1 MERSTPES
9 PDRPP
14 ETNADLV
21 GALRDAE
28 ERYRSA
34 LAVAANALLVVDA
47 DGRVLEANPAAS
59 ELLRCPRPALIGRCW
74 HDFALPTAKEPLALL
89 EAAILTTGTGRT
101 NLNAQRAD
109 GEPIDVEVRGQRLP
123 GAGGPL
129 LLLGFRDVTE
139 RARAQRSQELLARK
153 VLVAQEEERARLS
166 RELHDELGQLLSAL
180 RLNLGWLQ
188 KRFESAPEEQRSQLG
203 DAVQLC
209 EKSAEELRRICR
221 GLRPPMLDDLGLEPA
236 ARQLCLEFGERTG
249 IQIDLQLPADE
260 SRPLDHTVALCT
272 YRVLQE
278 ALNNV
283 SRHAQ
288 ARQVT
293 VTLRRSER
301 ELLLAVIDD
310 GVGFDPS
317 AEAAQQ
323 GCGLAGMRERALLA
337 GGDIAVHS
345 TRQRGTR
352 VVLRIALPGGGR
364 ELS

>member
-1 MERSTPES
+1 MTE
-9 PDRPP
+9 PP
-14 ETNADLV
+14 GQPPATSAELV
-21 GALRDAE
+21 DALRDAE
-28 ERYRSA
+28 ERYRST
-34 LAVAANALLVVDA
+34 LAVAANALLVVDR

-74 HDFALPTAKEPLALL
+74 HDFALSTAKEPLALL
-89 EAAILTTGTGRT
+89 EAAILSTGTGRT
-101 NLNAQRAD
+101 NLDAQRAD
-109 GEPIDVEVRGQRLP
+109 GDPIEVEVRGQRLP

-188 KRFESAPEEQRSQLG
+188 KRFAAAPAEQRDQLG

-209 EKSAEELRRICR
+209 EKAADELRRICR

-249 IQIDLQLPADE
+249 IQVDLQLPAE
-260 SRPLDHTVALCT
+260 EPRPLDHTIALCA

-278 ALNNV
+278 ALNNAG
-283 SRHAQ
+283 RHAQ
-288 ARQVT
+288 AHQVS
-293 VTLRRSER
+293 VQLRRSER
-301 ELLLAVIDD
+301 DLLLVVVDD
-310 GVGFDPS
+310 GVGFDPT

-345 TRQRGTR
+345 SPQRGTR
-352 VVLRIALPGGGR
+352 VVLRIALPGGSP